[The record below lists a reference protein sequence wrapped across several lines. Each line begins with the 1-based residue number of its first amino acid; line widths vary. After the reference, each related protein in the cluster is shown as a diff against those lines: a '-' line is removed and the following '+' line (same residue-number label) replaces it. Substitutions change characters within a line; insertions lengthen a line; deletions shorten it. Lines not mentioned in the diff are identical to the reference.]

1 MHGPDKHYNTATK
14 HTIIIM
20 RCYSSTYMHT
30 HVLHTTHILVQ
41 GYGPGVCVCAC
52 MHACGQWLTILWILD
67 TQLRICL
74 VSYLPWSLDICMHAC
89 ILTIALSLVAT
100 TERGLEFHVGNTL
113 AMNIVNLVSVGYL
126 NYYRYRHV
134 V

>member
-1 MHGPDKHYNTATK
+1 
-14 HTIIIM
+14 
-20 RCYSSTYMHT
+20 
-30 HVLHTTHILVQ
+30 
-41 GYGPGVCVCAC
+41 
-52 MHACGQWLTILWILD
+52 
-67 TQLRICL
+67 
-74 VSYLPWSLDICMHAC
+74 MHAC

-100 TERGLEFHVGNTL
+100 IERGLEFHVGNTL